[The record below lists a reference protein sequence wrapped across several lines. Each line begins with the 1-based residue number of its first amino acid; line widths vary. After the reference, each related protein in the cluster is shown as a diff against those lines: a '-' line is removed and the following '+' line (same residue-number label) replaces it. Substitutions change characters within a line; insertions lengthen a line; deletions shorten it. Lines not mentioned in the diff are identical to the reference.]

1 MKNLLFQWV
10 QISVATFTPATYN
23 YFGTRNRRRVNMPKN
38 LWLIVIGM
46 VVNVTGASFLWP
58 LNTIYLHNELGK
70 SLSVAGFVLLLNSFA
85 SVFGNLIGGTLY
97 DKVGGYKSILTGIL
111 ITLIALIG
119 LCIFHDWPYYVI
131 FLTIIGFGSGI
142 VFPAIYALAGAVWP
156 EGGRRTFNAVY
167 VAQNLG
173 VAIGSALGGLIASYS
188 FNYIFIANTLMYVIF
203 FGLVLFGFKNM
214 GSDYAQSVNIM
225 TEGKP
230 VKNKSILTAIL
241 ILCTGYL
248 LCWVGYVQWQTT
260 IASYT
265 QDIGISLKQY
275 SLLWTINGALI
286 VLGQPIVNRLVNK
299 FAKNLKKQI
308 LIGLVIFIG
317 SFAVA
322 SFAGNFTGFLTA
334 MVILTIGEMFVW
346 PAVPTIAS
354 ELSPKGKEGFYQGLV
369 NSTATAGRMIGP
381 LLGGFLV
388 DWYGMQL
395 MFATFMILFVVAMG
409 TTIVYDRVLK
419 REKTVYVKGQAS

>member
-1 MKNLLFQWV
+1 
-10 QISVATFTPATYN
+10 
-23 YFGTRNRRRVNMPKN
+23 MPKN

-119 LCIFHDWPYYVI
+119 LCFFHDWPFYVI

-188 FNYIFIANTLMYVIF
+188 FTYIFIGNTLMYVIF
-203 FGLVLFGFKNM
+203 FALVVFGFKNM
-214 GSDYAQSVNIM
+214 GRNYAQSVNIM

-230 VKNKSILTAIL
+230 IKNKSILTSIL

-265 QDIGISLKQY
+265 QDIGITLKQY
-275 SLLWTINGALI
+275 SFLWTINGALI
-286 VLGQPIVNRLVNK
+286 VLGQPIVNKLVNK

-308 LIGLVIFIG
+308 MIGLVIFIG

-322 SFAGNFTGFLTA
+322 SFAGNFAGFLTA

-346 PAVPTIAS
+346 PAVPTIAN
-354 ELSPKGKEGFYQGLV
+354 ELSPKGREGFYQGLV

-381 LLGGFLV
+381 LLGGFIV
-388 DWYGMQL
+388 DWYGMQM
-395 MFATFMILFVVAMG
+395 MFAIFMILFVLAMG
-409 TTIVYDRVLK
+409 TTMIYDRALK
-419 REKTVYVKGQAS
+419 REKTAYEQAS